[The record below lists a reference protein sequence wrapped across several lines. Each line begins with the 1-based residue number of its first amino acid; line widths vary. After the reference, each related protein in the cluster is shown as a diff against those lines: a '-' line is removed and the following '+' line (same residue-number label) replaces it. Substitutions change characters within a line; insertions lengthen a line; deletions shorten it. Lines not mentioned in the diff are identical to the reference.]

1 MFLLS
6 DENME
11 SARKRREWN
20 HNHALVPWR
29 ISPWRS
35 ISPFDAFKQKT
46 LQRTPVAPLKTN
58 LAATEFGLKIGEQRC
73 GTAMVPEGSG
83 FRLGICQSRY
93 FSLFRLAAPMFLGS

>member
-35 ISPFDAFKQKT
+35 TSPFDAFKQKT

-58 LAATEFGLKIGEQRC
+58 LAATAPSFKHLSDQTGK
-73 GTAMVPEGSG
+73 TDS
-83 FRLGICQSRY
+83 
-93 FSLFRLAAPMFLGS
+93 AASASPQ